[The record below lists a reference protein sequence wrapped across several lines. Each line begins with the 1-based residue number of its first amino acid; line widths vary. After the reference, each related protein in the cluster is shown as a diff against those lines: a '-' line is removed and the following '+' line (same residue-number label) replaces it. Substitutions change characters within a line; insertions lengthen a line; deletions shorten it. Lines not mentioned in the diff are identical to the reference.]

1 MTLIDDNLTEIYN
14 LSSHII
20 VKKKEKKAV
29 IFSKVS
35 MIRVIEIIR
44 EEYEISNIDNQI
56 QLIKYISG
64 LVDNKR

>member
-1 MTLIDDNLTEIYN
+1 
-14 LSSHII
+14 
-20 VKKKEKKAV
+20 
-29 IFSKVS
+29 